1 MSDLKNGVGYIVIG
15 VTDLPRS
22 VAFYR
27 DTLGLPLQFEQGGL
41 AFFTAGPVSI
51 ILSAEMGRVR
61 TPVAGAMELVFPV
74 DDVKRVWRAL
84 TAAGVTFFREPRQVT
99 EKDWAANMQDPD
111 GHFLTLFGPPGA

>member
-1 MSDLKNGVGYIVIG
+1 MGDLQKGVGFIVVG
-15 VTDLPRS
+15 VTELERS

-27 DTLGLPLQFEQGGL
+27 DTLGLTMQFQQGGL
-41 AFFTAGPVSI
+41 AFFAAGPVSI

-74 DDVKRVWRAL
+74 DSVKRVWRAL

-111 GHFLTLFGPPGA
+111 GHFLTLFGPPGE